1 MRVCQGKVWRD
12 SYGSIG
18 KGKLWERGTSGGE
31 LPAQAG
37 TQLHTGGQRP
47 ERRLPGHLARLGDAS
62 SAGRADQSPYL
73 HENHETAIYLISDD
87 EVELW
92 TGEQLEHREVARAG
106 DYIYILAGVVKPN
119 VQQQPGLE
127 AAYWLV
133 DRERGKGLTITFW
146 ENEEA
151 MRASE
156 EFRSQSQSQ
165 TSSATGAGVTTERF
179 KVFDHI

>member
-1 MRVCQGKVWRD
+1 MFARIGTWK
-12 SYGSIG
+12 GS
-18 KGKLWERGTSGGE
+18 
-31 LPAQAG
+31 
-37 TQLHTGGQRP
+37 P
-47 ERRLPGHLARLGDAS
+47 EDL
-62 SAGRADQSPYL
+62 
-73 HENHETAIYLISDD
+73 ENWI
-87 EVELW
+87 
-92 TGEQLEHREVARAG
+92 ARAG
-106 DYIYILAGVVKPN
+106 GVVKPN

-133 DRERGKGLTITFW
+133 DRERGKGLTITLW